1 MAVVT
6 ITAGHGAGDP
16 GAVNGQITEAEIAT
30 DMRNMITF
38 YLERAGITVRTDGR
52 GSTNQSLRQAIRLI
66 RGSDLAIEIHTNS
79 FHLPT
84 ARGVEALAQNKDKA
98 ICRKLCAAVSDV
110 MNIPVRGGEGGF
122 KSEGSGQHSRLGYV
136 RNGGIILEL
145 FFLSNPQELATYQA
159 KKWLIAREIA
169 KVITDHVK

>member
-1 MAVVT
+1 MTVVT

-30 DMRNMITF
+30 DMRNIIKF
-38 YLERAGITVRTDGR
+38 YLDREGITVRTDGT
-52 GSTNQSLRQAIRLI
+52 GNTNQSLKEAIKLI
-66 RGSDLAIEIHTNS
+66 KGSKLAVEIHCNS
-79 FHLPT
+79 FYLPT
-84 ARGVEALAQNKDKA
+84 ARGVEALAQRKDKA
-98 ICRKLCAAVSDV
+98 ISQKLCKAVSDV
-110 MNIPVRGGEGGF
+110 MGIPVRGSEGGF